1 MQKTDPKTENI
12 PLFSII
18 SVTRN
23 NLAGLKE
30 TAGSVAAQ
38 TFRDFEWIVVDGAS
52 TDGTAEWLQEQG
64 ISMSDTPLPTS
75 PLNRGEGFSTIS
87 PPPCKRGGS
96 RRGVNVQKY
105 RDILWTSE
113 PDRGIYD
120 AMNKGIERAQGSFL
134 LFLNA
139 GDTLAGPDVL
149 ERIKREI
156 GALPVWPDFLYGDS
170 LEGENRKPARPPEG
184 LKLGLFTHHQA
195 MLYRRERIGGLRYD
209 LSYKI
214 AADYDFT
221 ARFLRGTE
229 KTLYMPFPVCVFEPG
244 GVSQT
249 NAKAGRREQFRSRA
263 KLGLCSPAENF
274 TIYAAQ
280 TALWTFRRA
289 FPRLYW
295 ALKSSRST
303 ARGRGQNHTP
313 PAHPETPA

>member
-1 MQKTDPKTENI
+1 MQKMDHKIGNI

-18 SVTRN
+18 SVARN
-23 NLAGLKE
+23 NLGGLQK
-30 TAGSVAAQ
+30 TAESIAAQ

-52 TDGTAEWLQEQG
+52 GDGTAQWLQAQ
-64 ISMSDTPLPTS
+64 PA
-75 PLNRGEGFSTIS
+75 R
-87 PPPCKRGGS
+87 
-96 RRGVNVQKY
+96 
-105 RDILWTSE
+105 WTSE

-120 AMNKGIERAQGSFL
+120 AMNKGIERAQGSYL

-170 LEGENRKPARPPEG
+170 LEGKNRKPARPPEG

-195 MLYRRERIGGLRYD
+195 MLYRRERIGDLRYN

-221 ARFLRGTE
+221 ARFLRSTE

-249 NAKAGRREQFRSRA
+249 SAKAGRREQFRSRA
-263 KLGLCSPAENF
+263 KLRLCSPVENL

-280 TALWTFRRA
+280 TVLWTFRTA

-303 ARGRGQNHTP
+303 ARGSGQNHTR
-313 PAHPETPA
+313 PARPENQV